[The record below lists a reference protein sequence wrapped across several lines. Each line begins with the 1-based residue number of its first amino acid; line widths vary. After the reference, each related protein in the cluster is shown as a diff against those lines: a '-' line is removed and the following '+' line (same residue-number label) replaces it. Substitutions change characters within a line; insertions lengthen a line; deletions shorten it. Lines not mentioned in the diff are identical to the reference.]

1 MGAKSEKIFKLNN
14 NEKLD
19 LVQSIKST
27 NFIND
32 GKTNLNKSKIAAN
45 INDNKTIN
53 LKHSIKSKYI
63 LMQIL
68 DILKENRL
76 LKIKRHNK
84 EYQNLLEV
92 NLENYKKLSGK
103 IIIMGFNG
111 YGKEYGSNLMQL
123 LFEGEYL
130 NGQRNGK
137 GKEYYYDGKIQF
149 EGEYLNGERNGN
161 GKKYNKNGK
170 LKFKGEY

>member
-1 MGAKSEKIFKLNN
+1 MGAKSEKIFQLNN

-27 NFIND
+27 NFINE
-32 GKTNLNKSKIAAN
+32 GKTNLNKSKIATN

-53 LKHSIKSKYI
+53 LKQSIKSKYI

-68 DILKENRL
+68 NILKENRL
-76 LKIKRHNK
+76 LKIIRHNK

-111 YGKEYGSNLMQL
+111 YGKEYSSSLMQL

-130 NGQRNGK
+130 NR
-137 GKEYYYDGKIQF
+137 
-149 EGEYLNGERNGN
+149 
-161 GKKYNKNGK
+161 
-170 LKFKGEY
+170 